1 MTATRPDE
9 GVRGSCFLK
18 QDDWCR
24 VELPWRCWVL
34 KSLFHSEI
42 ALGLAQAGIASL
54 MALAV
59 VLLARRR
66 NIHLEADASIAL
78 LRGIVQIVAVGSIL
92 VLLLKAPRW
101 SSVFLLAGMVLA
113 AGSISAKRAKNIPGA
128 ARVSTLSIAA
138 GAGLVTAIMT
148 WAGVID
154 TAITSLIPVGSMIIA
169 NAMNTNGLALNR
181 FRSEVLA
188 HTGEIETALALG
200 ATPRATISRY
210 AENSVHSSLIPAIDN
225 LRSLGIVWIPGL
237 MTGMLL
243 SGARPLYAAIYQFVV
258 IAMILASSG
267 LTALL
272 STTMIQANAFSP
284 AEQLVL
290 KGAE

>member
-1 MTATRPDE
+1 MFP
-9 GVRGSCFLK
+9 S
-18 QDDWCR
+18 Q
-24 VELPWRCWVL
+24 
-34 KSLFHSEI
+34 I
-42 ALGLAQAGIASL
+42 ALGLAQAAIAAI

-66 NIHLEADASIAL
+66 NVHLESDAAIAL

-92 VLLLKAPRW
+92 ALLLKAPRW
-101 SSVFLLAGMVLA
+101 TSVFLLIGMVLA

-128 ARVSTLSIAA
+128 VKVSTYSIAA

-181 FRSEVLA
+181 FRSEVLSHA
-188 HTGEIETALALG
+188 GEIETALALG
-200 ATPRATISRY
+200 AAPEATVARY
-210 AENSVHSSLIPAIDN
+210 AESSIHSSLIPAIDN

-243 SGARPLYAAIYQFVV
+243 SGANPMYAAIYQFVV

-267 LTALL
+267 LTSLL
-272 STTMIQANAFSP
+272 STMMIRSHAFSP

-290 KGAE
+290 KGAV

>member
-1 MTATRPDE
+1 M
-9 GVRGSCFLK
+9 LK
-18 QDDWCR
+18 T
-24 VELPWRCWVL
+24 
-34 KSLFHSEI
+34 LFHSEI
-42 ALGLAQAGIASL
+42 ALGLAQAAIASL

-113 AGSISAKRAKNIPGA
+113 AGSISAKRAKNIPGVMK
-128 ARVSTLSIAA
+128 VSTYSIAV

-154 TAITSLIPVGSMIIA
+154 TAVTSLIPVGSMIIA

-181 FRSEVLA
+181 FRSEILA

-210 AENSVHSSLIPAIDN
+210 AENSIQASLIPAIDN

-243 SGARPLYAAIYQFVV
+243 SGAKPLYAAIYQFVV

-267 LTALL
+267 LTSLL
-272 STTMIQANAFSP
+272 STTMIQAHAFS
-284 AEQLVL
+284 AADQLLL

>member
-1 MTATRPDE
+1 
-9 GVRGSCFLK
+9 
-18 QDDWCR
+18 
-24 VELPWRCWVL
+24 
-34 KSLFHSEI
+34 
-42 ALGLAQAGIASL
+42 
-54 MALAV
+54 
-59 VLLARRR
+59 
-66 NIHLEADASIAL
+66 
-78 LRGIVQIVAVGSIL
+78 
-92 VLLLKAPRW
+92 
-101 SSVFLLAGMVLA
+101 
-113 AGSISAKRAKNIPGA
+113 
-128 ARVSTLSIAA
+128 
-138 GAGLVTAIMT
+138 MT

-200 ATPRATISRY
+200 ATPEATIGRY
-210 AENSVHSSLIPAIDN
+210 AESSIHSSLIPAIDN

-243 SGARPLYAAIYQFVV
+243 SGAKPMYAAIYQFVV

-267 LTALL
+267 LTSLL
-272 STTMIQANAFSP
+272 STTMIQAHVFSP
-284 AEQLVL
+284 ADQLLL

>member
-1 MTATRPDE
+1 
-9 GVRGSCFLK
+9 
-18 QDDWCR
+18 
-24 VELPWRCWVL
+24 VL
-34 KSLFHSEI
+34 KSLFGSEI
-42 ALGLAQAGIASL
+42 TLGLAQAALASL

-59 VLLARRR
+59 VLLARKRK
-66 NIHLEADASIAL
+66 IHLESDAAIAL

-92 VLLLKAPRW
+92 ALLLKAPRW
-101 SSVFLLAGMVLA
+101 TSVFLLAGMVIA

-128 ARVSTLSIAA
+128 VKVSTYSIAA

-200 ATPRATISRY
+200 ATPRATIERY
-210 AENSVHSSLIPAIDN
+210 AETSIHSSLIPAIDN

-243 SGARPLYAAIYQFVV
+243 SGAKPLYAAIYQFVV

-267 LTALL
+267 LTSLL
-272 STTMIQANAFSP
+272 STTMIQAKVFSP

>member
-1 MTATRPDE
+1 M
-9 GVRGSCFLK
+9 
-18 QDDWCR
+18 
-24 VELPWRCWVL
+24 L
-34 KSLFHSEI
+34 KSMFPSQI
-42 ALGLAQAGIASL
+42 ALGLAQAAIAAI

-59 VLLARRR
+59 VLLARRK
-66 NIHLEADASIAL
+66 NVHLESDAAIAL

-92 VLLLKAPRW
+92 ALLLKAPRW
-101 SSVFLLAGMVLA
+101 TSVFLLVGMVLA

-128 ARVSTLSIAA
+128 AKVSTYSIAA

-181 FRSEVLA
+181 FRSEVLSHA
-188 HTGEIETALALG
+188 GEIETALALG
-200 ATPRATISRY
+200 AAPEATVARY
-210 AENSVHSSLIPAIDN
+210 AESSIHSSLIPAIDN

-243 SGARPLYAAIYQFVV
+243 SGANPMYAAIYQFVV

-267 LTALL
+267 LTSLL
-272 STTMIQANAFSP
+272 STMMIRSHAFSP
-284 AEQLVL
+284 ADQLVL
-290 KGAE
+290 RGAE

>member
-1 MTATRPDE
+1 M
-9 GVRGSCFLK
+9 LK
-18 QDDWCR
+18 T
-24 VELPWRCWVL
+24 
-34 KSLFHSEI
+34 LFHSEI
-42 ALGLAQAGIASL
+42 ALGLAQAAIASA

-113 AGSISAKRAKNIPGA
+113 AGSISAKRAKNIPGVLK
-128 ARVSTLSIAA
+128 VSTYSIAV

-154 TAITSLIPVGSMIIA
+154 TAVTSLIPVGSMIIA

-181 FRSEVLA
+181 FRSEILA

-210 AENSVHSSLIPAIDN
+210 AEDSIQASLIPAIDN

-243 SGARPLYAAIYQFVV
+243 SGAKPLYAAIYQFVV

-267 LTALL
+267 LTSLL
-272 STTMIQANAFSP
+272 STTMIQAHAFS
-284 AEQLVL
+284 AADQLLL

>member
-1 MTATRPDE
+1 M
-9 GVRGSCFLK
+9 
-18 QDDWCR
+18 
-24 VELPWRCWVL
+24 L
-34 KSLFHSEI
+34 KSLFGSEI
-42 ALGLAQAGIASL
+42 ALGLAQAAIASL

-59 VLLARRR
+59 VLLARKRH
-66 NIHLEADASIAL
+66 IHLESDAAIAL

-92 VLLLKAPRW
+92 ALLLKAPRW
-101 SSVFLLAGMVLA
+101 TSVFLLAGMVIA

-128 ARVSTLSIAA
+128 VKVSTYSIAA

-200 ATPRATISRY
+200 ATPHATIERY
-210 AENSVHSSLIPAIDN
+210 AETSIHSSLIPAIDN

-267 LTALL
+267 LTSLL
-272 STTMIQANAFSP
+272 STTMIQARVFSP

>member
-1 MTATRPDE
+1 
-9 GVRGSCFLK
+9 
-18 QDDWCR
+18 
-24 VELPWRCWVL
+24 VL
-34 KSLFHSEI
+34 KSLFSSEI
-42 ALGLAQAGIASL
+42 SLGLAQAAIASL
-54 MALAV
+54 LALAV

-66 NIHLEADASIAL
+66 NIHLESDAAVAL

-92 VLLLKAPRW
+92 ALLLKAPRW
-101 SSVFLLAGMVLA
+101 SSVFLLVGMVLA

-128 ARVSTLSIAA
+128 MKVSTYSIAV

-200 ATPRATISRY
+200 ATPRATIERY
-210 AENSVHSSLIPAIDN
+210 AETSIHSSLIPAIDN

-267 LTALL
+267 LTSLL
-272 STTMIQANAFSP
+272 STTMIQARAFSP

>member
-1 MTATRPDE
+1 MTA
-9 GVRGSCFLK
+9 V
-18 QDDWCR
+18 
-24 VELPWRCWVL
+24 
-34 KSLFHSEI
+34 
-42 ALGLAQAGIASL
+42 
-54 MALAV
+54 
-59 VLLARRR
+59 
-66 NIHLEADASIAL
+66 
-78 LRGIVQIVAVGSIL
+78 
-92 VLLLKAPRW
+92 
-101 SSVFLLAGMVLA
+101 
-113 AGSISAKRAKNIPGA
+113 
-128 ARVSTLSIAA
+128 
-138 GAGLVTAIMT
+138 MT

-200 ATPRATISRY
+200 ATPRATVERY
-210 AENSVHSSLIPAIDN
+210 AETSIHSSLIPAIDN

-267 LTALL
+267 LTSLL
-272 STTMIQANAFSP
+272 STTMIQARAFSP

>member
-1 MTATRPDE
+1 M
-9 GVRGSCFLK
+9 LK
-18 QDDWCR
+18 T
-24 VELPWRCWVL
+24 
-34 KSLFHSEI
+34 LFHSEI
-42 ALGLAQAGIASL
+42 ALGLAQAVIASAIA
-54 MALAV
+54 MAV

-92 VLLLKAPRW
+92 ALLLKAPRW
-101 SSVFLLAGMVLA
+101 TSVLLLAGMVVA

-128 ARVSTLSIAA
+128 AMVSMYAIAA

-200 ATPRATISRY
+200 AAPQATIERY
-210 AENSVHSSLIPAIDN
+210 AENSIHSSLIPAIDN

-243 SGARPLYAAIYQFVV
+243 SGAKPLYAAIYQFVV

-267 LTALL
+267 LTSLL
-272 STTMIQANAFSP
+272 STTMIQGHVFSP
-284 AEQLVL
+284 AHQLQL

>member
-1 MTATRPDE
+1 M
-9 GVRGSCFLK
+9 
-18 QDDWCR
+18 
-24 VELPWRCWVL
+24 L
-34 KSLFHSEI
+34 KSLFHSQI
-42 ALGLAQAGIASL
+42 ALGLAQAAIAAVLAL
-54 MALAV
+54 MV
-59 VLLARRR
+59 ILLARRR
-66 NIHLEADASIAL
+66 NIHLESDASIAL
-78 LRGIVQIVAVGSIL
+78 ARGIVQIVIMGSLL

-101 SSVFLLAGMVLA
+101 SSVFLLAAMIVA
-113 AGSISAKRAKNIPGA
+113 AGSISAKRAKNVPGA
-128 ARVSTLSIAA
+128 RKVSTYSIAA

-188 HTGEIETALALG
+188 HSGEIETALALG
-200 ATPRATISRY
+200 AAPERTIASY
-210 AENSVHSSLIPAIDN
+210 TEASIHSSLIPAIDN

-243 SGARPLYAAIYQFVV
+243 SGTDPLYAAIYQFVV

-267 LTALL
+267 LTSLL
-272 STTMIQANAFSP
+272 STTMIRAQIFSP
-284 AEQLVL
+284 AEQLLL
-290 KGAE
+290 KESA

>member
-1 MTATRPDE
+1 MLD
-9 GVRGSCFLK
+9 GWCKVVR
-18 QDDWCR
+18 
-24 VELPWRCWVL
+24 PWRCWVL
-34 KSLFHSEI
+34 KSLISSQT

-54 MALAV
+54 MAFAV

-66 NIHLEADASIAL
+66 NVHLESDATIAL

-92 VLLLKAPRW
+92 ALWLKAPRW
-101 SSVFLLAGMVLA
+101 SSVFLLAGMVVA

-128 ARVSTLSIAA
+128 AKVSIYAIAA

-154 TAITSLIPVGSMIIA
+154 TAITSLVPVGSMIIA

-200 ATPRATISRY
+200 ATPRATIGRY
-210 AENSVHSSLIPAIDN
+210 AETSIHSSLIPAIDN

-243 SGARPLYAAIYQFVV
+243 SGAKPLYAAIYQFVV
-258 IAMILASSG
+258 IAMILAASG
-267 LTALL
+267 LTSLL
-272 STTMIQANAFSP
+272 STTMIQAHAFS
-284 AEQLVL
+284 AADQLVL